1 MLEIQIFQKEA
12 VMWFSEKVKVLDL
25 TRKEKSYTPRMLR
38 GIVRIFYPRICE
50 KEICANFAII
60 GQTAKD
66 TATTCEDE
74 KAI

>member
-12 VMWFSEKVKVLDL
+12 VMCFSEKVKVLDL
-25 TRKEKSYTPRMLR
+25 TRKEKSYMPRVLR
-38 GIVRIFYPRICE
+38 AIVRIYPRICE
-50 KEICANFAII
+50 KEICANFAIT
-60 GQTAKD
+60 GQTAKV

>member
-12 VMWFSEKVKVLDL
+12 VICFSEKVKVLDL
-25 TRKEKSYTPRMLR
+25 IRKEKSYMLR
-38 GIVRIFYPRICE
+38 VLRSIVRIFCPRNCE

-60 GQTAKD
+60 GQTAKV